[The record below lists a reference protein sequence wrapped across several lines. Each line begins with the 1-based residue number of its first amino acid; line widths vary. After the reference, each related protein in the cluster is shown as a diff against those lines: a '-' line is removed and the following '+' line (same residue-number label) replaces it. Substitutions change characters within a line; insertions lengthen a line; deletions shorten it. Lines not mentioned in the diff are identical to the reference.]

1 MDRKTF
7 SEQLVNQRE
16 SAKVGKNEICRM
28 TGFTFLQLQRIEGA
42 SNNYKMDLVIKYLE
56 ALGKKMVLTKDQ
68 TKKVIKANKD
78 IADWLKQARKDIF
91 TQRSLADAI
100 ESSFVVIANLE
111 RGFRQFHIDMFLKL
125 IDTLNYN
132 IKIEKK

>member
-7 SEQLVNQRE
+7 SEQLVRQRE
-16 SAKVGKNEICRM
+16 SAKIGKNELCRM

-42 SNNYKMDLVIKYLE
+42 SNNYKMDLVLKYLK
-56 ALGKKMVLTKDQ
+56 ALGEKIVLTKGK
-68 TKKVIKANKD
+68 TKKVIKANAD
-78 IADWLKQARKDIF
+78 IADWLKQARKGIF
-91 TQRSLADAI
+91 TQRSLANTI

-125 IDTLNYN
+125 IDTFNYN